1 MAIKRFKAYVSEE
14 ASGSR
19 AVDSKVEGDK
29 LEPRAQGEKDFKAKH
44 SIETTKHPVAGDH
57 QFNGDR
63 AEITEEKYLN
73 QKGTGESDDGYAD
86 AGLFD
91 QSAATKLA
99 KKHKGKAV
107 KDAGG
112 KFLVQL
118 GEGKVKDQMIDD
130 SEKMSKKDFIK
141 KYGKENADDLYE
153 GKVKDQMIDDSEKM
167 SKKDFIKKY
176 GKENADDLYEDE
188 DEDEDDEEESNLEES
203 TLVEGAVVDQLKAI
217 ISKKSAKPVKFG
229 NGKSEEIDMTTA
241 AALVNMLEKL
251 KPANKS
257 KAEKMLEK
265 SPEGMF
271 QLLDVAFGGK

>member
-29 LEPRAQGEKDFKAKH
+29 LEPRAEGEKDFKAKH
-44 SIETTKHPVAGDH
+44 KIQSTMHPVAGDH

-63 AEITEEKYLN
+63 AEITEAKLKEDECECEEGDDECECPEEDDKEPE
-73 QKGTGESDDGYAD
+73 GELEEY
-86 AGLFD
+86 
-91 QSAATKLA
+91 
-99 KKHKGKAV
+99 
-107 KDAGG
+107 
-112 KFLVQL
+112 KFGVEGEELS
-118 GEGKVKDQMIDD
+118 EGK
-130 SEKMSKKDFIK
+130 
-141 KYGKENADDLYE
+141 
-153 GKVKDQMIDDSEKM
+153 
-167 SKKDFIKKY
+167 
-176 GKENADDLYEDE
+176 
-188 DEDEDDEEESNLEES
+188 
-203 TLVEGAVVDQLKAI
+203 VVDQLKDI
-217 ISKKSAKPVKFG
+217 VSKKSAKKVKFG

-251 KPANKS
+251 KPANKA